1 MLVQINHLQH
11 VGIPVQNL
19 VRSETFYEKLGF
31 NNVMSSEFR
40 INGEKGNVAMMQ
52 NGSVIIELYQMPP
65 AELAEIKT
73 RKDGRIDHIAFDVND
88 IDTCFQNLKNA
99 GFEMIEEQPVKLD
112 FWVKGCKYFNISGP
126 DGERL
131 EFNEI
136 IK

>member
-31 NNVMSSEFR
+31 SNVMSSEFR
-40 INGEKGNVAMMQ
+40 FNGEKGNVAMMQ

-88 IDTCFQNLKNA
+88 IDTCFQTLKNA
-99 GFEMIEEQPVKLD
+99 GFEIIEKQPVKLD
-112 FWVKGCKYFNISGP
+112 FWAKGCKYFNISGP